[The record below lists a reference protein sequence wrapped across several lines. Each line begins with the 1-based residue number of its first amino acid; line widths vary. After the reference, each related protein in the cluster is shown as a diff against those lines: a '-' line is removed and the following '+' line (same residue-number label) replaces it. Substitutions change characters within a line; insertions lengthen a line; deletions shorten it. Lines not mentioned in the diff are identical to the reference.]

1 MSRQF
6 ETTLLPDGNLI
17 VTGGWVKEAKG
28 SARIYVA
35 DNATDTTPGAM
46 QIPIGGSGRNVR
58 ITGFVGLYA
67 TSDIFRAIGEQQFVG
82 RVLTGWSLTYGNDG
96 SVSLSDGMNV
106 VATAPPG
113 TVPIPRR
120 LPCSAAASFG
130 GDGGGEYTVDL
141 GSATGTVSLS
151 FDAYSVPDRF
161 IVEWNGTEV
170 INSGLRGVNGNYD
183 GNVVVVDGAG
193 SGTLTFNKTS
203 ASPSTAIVRV
213 ISPYSGTS
221 WSFTLG
227 CPGGGSPP
235 YPTSTLADWGYYDL
249 VATTSGKGTYNSGNP
264 FTLRATVEKALVTML
279 GADVFPLAGSA
290 FSGAMSRRVPGE
302 FTGVS
307 DTSWTLSLN
316 TLGYSSYISDGI
328 DIVATRSAGSYPWDP
343 ILAYDPSGYYTS
355 TTYGEATYNG
365 GASYGTHV
373 GQSGGRPMQGRV
385 YVVIE
390 ESAPGTI
397 SAARGP
403 FFRPS
408 LPSAGAPLY
417 PVEIA
422 EVTALGKVVQV
433 QDGTVLWAA
442 SGGGGGAT
450 IVEIGLA
457 DFEALSSPTAGTF
470 YAITGP

>member
-6 ETTLLPDGNLI
+6 ETTLLQDGNLI
-17 VTGGWVKEAKG
+17 VTGGWVKEAKS

-35 DNATDTTPGAM
+35 DGATDTTPGAM
-46 QIPIGGSGRNVR
+46 QVPIGGSGRNVR
-58 ITGFVGLYA
+58 ITGLLNDTFE
-67 TSDIFRAIGEQQFVG
+67 AIGEQDFIG
-82 RVLTGWSLTYGNDG
+82 RILSGWSLTYGDNG
-96 SVSLSDGMNV
+96 TVSLSDGTNV
-106 VATAPPG
+106 VASAAAG

-120 LPCSAAASFG
+120 LPCSAAGEYG

-141 GSATGTVSLS
+141 GSATGTVSLA

-161 IVEWNGTEV
+161 IVEWNGSEV
-170 INSGLRGVNGNYD
+170 INSGLRGVNGTYD

-193 SGTLTFNKTS
+193 AGTLTFNKTT

-213 ISPYSGTS
+213 VSPYSGTS

-235 YPTSTLADWGYYDL
+235 YPVSTLADWGTFTL
-249 VATTSGKGTYNSGNP
+249 ASTSYGQTTYNSGTA
-264 FTLRATVEKALVTML
+264 FTLTARVEKALVTML
-279 GADVFPLAGSA
+279 GADVLPLAGSA
-290 FSGAMSRRVPGE
+290 FSGAMSRRDPGV
-302 FTGVS
+302 FVGVS
-307 DTSWTLSLN
+307 DTDWTLSLN
-316 TLGYSSYISDGI
+316 SLGYSSYISDGI

-343 ILAYDPSGYYTS
+343 ILAYDPSGYYTA
-355 TTYGEATYNG
+355 TTYGAATYNG
-365 GASYGTHV
+365 GAAYGTHV
-373 GQSGGRPMQGRV
+373 GQSPGSPMQGRS
-385 YVVIE
+385 YLLIT

-397 SAARGP
+397 DTAKGP
-403 FFRPS
+403 FFGPS
-408 LPSAGAPLY
+408 LPAAADPVY

-422 EVTALGKVVQV
+422 EVTSLGERVQV

-457 DFEALSSPTAGTF
+457 DFEALSPPTAGTF

>member
-67 TSDIFRAIGEQQFVG
+67 TSDIFKAIGEQQFVG

-130 GDGGGEYTVDL
+130 GDGGAEYTVDL

-161 IVEWNGTEV
+161 IVAWNGSEV
-170 INSGLRGVNGNYD
+170 INSGLRGVNGTYD

-221 WSFTLG
+221 WSFNLG

-290 FSGAMSRRVPGE
+290 FSGAMSRRVPGA

-307 DTSWTLSLN
+307 DTSWTLTIAGDGTAS
-316 TLGYSSYISDGI
+316 ISDAT
-328 DIVATRSAGSYPWDP
+328 DVVATRPAGE
-343 ILAYDPSGYYTS
+343 LNDPSGYYTA
-355 TTYGEATYNG
+355 TIYGATTYNG
-365 GASYGTHV
+365 GVVYGTHV
-373 GQSGGRPMQGRV
+373 FQSPGSTMQGRA
-385 YVVIE
+385 YLLIT

-397 SAARGP
+397 STAKGP

-408 LPSAGAPLY
+408 LPAAADPVY